1 MRIALIGAEVEE
13 SLATRYIWSSLERA
27 GHDVVHIVFN
37 YEEDLENAA
46 RELARSRAAIAGFS
60 MVFTYRARE
69 FAKLALRARQLGFSG
84 HICAGGHFATFNAEN
99 LLCDEPAFDSV
110 GCGEGEQIMVDLAA
124 GLDDLSRVR
133 GLVWRR
139 ADGKICRNEPALKP
153 SDLDAFPPPA
163 RKSPPDRFLGMPIV
177 NLLASRGCTHHCVF
191 CSIVAWHRVCGGER
205 LRQRSVAQVADEMSR
220 LYSQGVRLFNFQDDN
235 FFSPGREQSFAR
247 FRSLEKELRLRRVGR
262 IGFAIKARPDD
273 LDEEILRYLKEMGLF
288 RVFLGIEA
296 GTDESLNRLGRGQT
310 LDDNDRALSLV
321 NSLNIHV
328 CFNLLLLNPDSTL
341 EDVDANVRFLRTH
354 PRNPM
359 NFCRT
364 EIYSGTPL
372 EAKLRREGRLLGSY
386 WGYDYV
392 IADPRAQLVFEL
404 IYPAFSGR
412 IFGEPCV
419 QHTAMAVDY
428 ERQILDHFFGCP
440 SLLGQRIRQF
450 IVDINLNT
458 CDYLAEFIDIARSGF
473 ATTHQRQLFMNELHH
488 RLASDNERFHRK
500 GAELLS
506 QVRSR
511 AEEPQGRSHAS
522 RMKLT
527 AAKAA
532 LLASV
537 AIAPAG
543 ATPGSGP
550 WAAEMAPRPPAD
562 TIPASAHQEL
572 KEKLLPIVVKRLES
586 PAPVKVE
593 IIVDYD
599 RRTINSCR
607 AKKGDLSFLNIFEA
621 KGITLKQWLPLG
633 SSNVYSDS
641 FTADEVAAAMK
652 ANPAAP
658 RPESPTAA
666 ESGIRLSVLQFIRSS
681 IQSQD
686 IKFVLWFGP
695 TGTIAGADLS
705 EVKASSE
712 DETRLRA
719 VLFDRFRA
727 ENKEL
732 AGKCLSFSYKAY
744 ELRPTQMFEMA
755 PRPPQN

>member
-1 MRIALIGAEVEE
+1 MKIALIGAEVEE
-13 SLATRYIWSSLERA
+13 NLATRCIWSSLERA
-27 GHDVVHIVFN
+27 GHEVVHIVFN
-37 YEEDLENAA
+37 YEEDLERAA
-46 RELARSRAAIAGFS
+46 RELAQSCAKVAGFS

-69 FAKLALRARQLGFSG
+69 FARLALRARQLGFWG

-110 GCGEGEQIMVDLAA
+110 GCGEGEQIMLDLAA
-124 GLDDLSRVR
+124 GLDNLSKVR
-133 GLVWRR
+133 GLVWRQ

-205 LRQRSVAQVADEMSR
+205 LRQRSVAQVADEMGR

-235 FFSPGREQSFAR
+235 FFSPTREQSFAR
-247 FRSLEKELRLRRVGR
+247 FRSLEKELRRRRVGR

-296 GTDESLNRLGRGQT
+296 GTSESLKRLGRSQT

-392 IADPRAQLVFEL
+392 ITDPRSQLVFEL

-440 SLLGQRIRQF
+440 SLLSQRVRQF

-458 CDYLAEFIDIARSGF
+458 CDYLTEFIDVARSGF
-473 ATTHQRQLFMNELHH
+473 ATAHQRQLFMNELHH

-511 AEEPQGRSHAS
+511 AEEIRGRSYSS

-537 AIAPAG
+537 AIVPPGGAP
-543 ATPGSGP
+543 GP

-562 TIPASAHQEL
+562 TVPSSAHQEL
-572 KEKLLPIVVKRLES
+572 KEKLLPIVVKRLDS
-586 PAPVKVE
+586 AAPVKVE
-593 IIVDYD
+593 ITVDTD
-599 RRTINSCR
+599 WRTIKLCKG
-607 AKKGDLSFLNIFEA
+607 KKGDFSFFNIAEA
-621 KGITLKQWLPLG
+621 KGIMLKQPLPSG
-633 SSNVYSDS
+633 NSNVYSDS
-641 FTADEVAAAMK
+641 FTVDEIAAAMK
-652 ANPAAP
+652 ANPVAP
-658 RPESPTAA
+658 PSESPTVA
-666 ESGIRLSVLQFIRSS
+666 ESGIRLSTLQAIRSS

-695 TGTIAGADLS
+695 TGAIAGADLS

-712 DETRLRA
+712 EKTRLQA
-719 VLFDRFRA
+719 LLFDRFRT
-727 ENKEL
+727 ENREL
-732 AGKCLSFSYKAY
+732 AGKCLFFSYKAD
-744 ELRPTQMFEMA
+744 ELRPTFMFEMA
-755 PRPPQN
+755 PMPPKN